1 MDYIQQ
7 IFSKIDFSSFSDLS
21 KTISGPQMIFAG
33 LLLVFLLLYG
43 LSLGRTRALV
53 SLLGIYI
60 AYVFN
65 ATFIY
70 FSELY
75 RWIPLKD
82 TNLIRVV
89 ALLVVYLGV
98 FYILDRSL
106 VKARLTLKEASFFS
120 VFIIS
125 VLQLGLLISIITNTL
140 SYEMLAYFPGP
151 FLLYFSTKTAL
162 FYWAIVPILMLIF
175 LKRHE

>member
-7 IFSKIDFSSFSDLS
+7 IFSRINLFNLPDLL
-21 KTISGPQMIFAG
+21 KTISGPQVLFMG

-65 ATFIY
+65 ATFVY

-75 RWIPLKD
+75 KWIPLKD
-82 TNLIRVV
+82 TNLIRV
-89 ALLVVYLGV
+89 ATLLAVYLVV
-98 FYILDRSL
+98 FYILNRSL

-140 SYEMLAYFPGP
+140 SPEMLGYFSGP
-151 FLLYFSTKTAL
+151 FLSYFSTKSAL
-162 FYWAIVPILMLIF
+162 FYWAIAPILVLIF
-175 LKRHE
+175 LKKHD